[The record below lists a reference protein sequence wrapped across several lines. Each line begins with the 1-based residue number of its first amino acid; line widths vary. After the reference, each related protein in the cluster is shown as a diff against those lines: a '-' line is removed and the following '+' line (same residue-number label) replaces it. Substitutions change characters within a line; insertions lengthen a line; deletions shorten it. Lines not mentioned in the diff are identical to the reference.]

1 MSVAVRPPVA
11 LTLIQPWATLIV
23 LFWKDIENRTWAPKP
38 GMLKVGERF
47 YVHAGK
53 SVDRAAF
60 EWALTHVPGF
70 RVVHPT
76 IETLPS
82 GAILGDV
89 RFDGAV
95 TGSASKWWAGGPI
108 GWRLAEPKPLPNIV
122 PCSGALGL
130 WKVPGDVL
138 AQIAR
143 AA

>member
-1 MSVAVRPPVA
+1 MTAILRPRVA

-23 LFWKDIENRTWAPKP
+23 FFWKDIENRTWAPKP
-38 GMLKVGERF
+38 GMLKAGERF
-47 YVHAGK
+47 FVHAGK

-60 EWALTHVPGF
+60 EWALIHVPGF

-76 IETLPS
+76 IETLPM

-95 TGSASKWWAGGPI
+95 TGSASKWWVGPI
-108 GWRLAEPKPLPNIV
+108 GWRLADPKPLPTRV

-130 WKVPGDVL
+130 WRVPEGVMT
-138 AQIAR
+138 QIAR